1 MNRAKLLALQIGV
14 GLVLLG
20 LWHVIT
26 TYPISFRGTL
36 IFGKT
41 ENIQFFFS
49 TPLKVLARVAKEFAD
64 VKPLACLLSVDPRSL
79 PFIAKDPCGILYH
92 LAITLIET
100 ILAFAAGAV
109 GGILFGFVFAR
120 GETLAAVFDPYIKA
134 ANALPRVV
142 LAPIFALWFGLGIW
156 SKVALGFTLVFF
168 IVFFNV
174 YQGVREVPQVVLAN
188 ARMLGM
194 NQRQLLRHVYWP
206 AALTWVFSSLHTSVG
221 FALVGAVVGEYLGA
235 SAGLG
240 YKIQEA
246 ESVFDVTGVFAGML
260 ILAVFVILI
269 DALVTAIENR
279 LLVWRPGPATGAQS

>member
-1 MNRAKLLALQIGV
+1 MTRAKLLAMQVGV
-14 GLVLLG
+14 GLAVLLV
-20 LWHVIT
+20 WHVLT
-26 TYPISFRGTL
+26 VYPVIGEP
-36 IFGKT
+36 KK
-41 ENIQFFFS
+41 IQFFFS
-49 TPLKVLARVAKEFAD
+49 TPLDVLGRVVKEFSSTEIWRH
-64 VKPLACLLSVDPRSL
+64 LWITSV
-79 PFIAKDPCGILYH
+79 
-92 LAITLIET
+92 ET
-100 ILAFAAGAV
+100 VLAFAFGAF

-194 NQRQLLRHVYWP
+194 NERQLLRHVYWP

-221 FALVGAVVGEYLGA
+221 FALVGAVVGEYLGS

-240 YKIQEA
+240 YKIQQA

-260 ILAVFVILI
+260 ILAVFVIVI
-269 DALVTAIENR
+269 DTLVSAIENR